1 MAMGEKDRS
10 MSLAARIQELFSDRR
25 REERSRVLIAAH
37 LRTDKETIRSVLLNL
52 SRTGAMMASVSPP
65 VEGETVT
72 LICEALEA
80 RGKVIWVKG
89 FQFGLAFGRKLHEV
103 QVAAIVAL
111 AGGKGSG
118 R

>member
-1 MAMGEKDRS
+1 MGEKVRR

-37 LRTDKETIRSVLLNL
+37 LRTDRETLRAVLLNL

-65 VEGETVT
+65 AVSDTVT

-80 RGKVIWVKG
+80 RAKVIWVKG
-89 FQFGLAFGRKLHEV
+89 FQFGLAFKRKLHDV
-103 QVAAIVAL
+103 QVAAIVTL
-111 AGGKGSG
+111 AADKGKG

>member
-1 MAMGEKDRS
+1 MGEKVRR

-37 LRTDKETIRSVLLNL
+37 LRTDRETLRAVLLNL

-65 VEGETVT
+65 AVSDTVT

-80 RGKVIWVKG
+80 RAKVIWVKG
-89 FQFGLAFGRKLHEV
+89 FQFGLAFERKLHDV
-103 QVAAIVAL
+103 QVAAIVTL
-111 AGGKGSG
+111 AADKGNG